1 MNLVHNASQVTP
13 KGQAICVKAHVVSN
27 KLAISVCDQGP
38 GVPAHLQN
46 KIFEPFYTT
55 KTHGTGLGLAVVKSV
70 VNAHNGQ
77 LTVSNLA
84 HGGACFTIAIP
95 CSASQAVHSSEHK
108 TKVA

>member
-1 MNLVHNASQVTP
+1 MNQETQDRIFKP
-13 KGQAICVKAHVVSN
+13 FIQADGS
-27 KLAISVCDQGP
+27 
-38 GVPAHLQN
+38 
-46 KIFEPFYTT
+46 TT
-55 KTHGTGLGLAVVKSV
+55 RKYGGTGLGLAVVKSV